1 MTGKNQKK
9 RQVVEFGDFQTPSHL
24 ADEICHCLL
33 AEGVRPKSVVE
44 PTCGIGGFLISAMAA
59 FEHARKFLGIEI
71 NRAYLRVL
79 EQKLRQANRKR
90 VELRHADFFHLDWE
104 DILTHLPEPILVLGN
119 PPWVTNSVLG
129 RIRGSNLPI
138 KNNFQGHRGFDA
150 ITGKS
155 NFDISE
161 WMLIHLLDK
170 LQHRRAVLAMLCKTA
185 VARKVLKHIWT
196 RDFSIS
202 DTRLYT
208 VDAKAHFNVSA
219 PACLLVCR
227 AGPPAGAK
235 ACGVF
240 SGVSTARKISA
251 IGMHEATLLADQKK
265 YKKWSQ
271 LDGQVPVAWRSGIKH
286 DCVQVMEFIR
296 REGAFVNGLGERVD
310 IEDEFVF
317 PLYKS
322 SAVAK
327 GVTNRPE
334 RWVLITQKSVGDDT
348 RIIRESA
355 PKTWSYLTEYADE
368 LDQRKSSVYQNK
380 PRFSIFGVG
389 DYSFAAWKVAISG
402 LYKRIQFS
410 IIPPVDGKPAMVDDT
425 CYFLP
430 CTNRNEAVLCAD
442 LLNSKAAREFLRAF
456 IFWDA
461 KRPITAHILKRLDLR
476 ALAKIQHKTLYG
488 PRADAEISASQFALF

>member
-1 MTGKNQKK
+1 M
-9 RQVVEFGDFQTPSHL
+9 
-24 ADEICHCLL
+24 
-33 AEGVRPKSVVE
+33 
-44 PTCGIGGFLISAMAA
+44 
-59 FEHARKFLGIEI
+59 GIEI

-79 EQKLRQANRKR
+79 EQKLRQADRKR
-90 VELRHADFFHLDWE
+90 VELRHADFFQLDWE

-227 AGPPAGAK
+227 AGPPAEAK

-271 LDGQVPVAWRSGIKH
+271 LDGQGPVAWRSGIKH

-296 REGAFVNGLGERVD
+296 REGAFVNGLDERVD

-402 LYKRIQFS
+402 LYKRIQFQSFHLWMANPQWLTIRVIFCPAQIGMRRFCVPICS
-410 IIPPVDGKPAMVDDT
+410 IQ
-425 CYFLP
+425 
-430 CTNRNEAVLCAD
+430 
-442 LLNSKAAREFLRAF
+442 SRA
-456 IFWDA
+456 
-461 KRPITAHILKRLDLR
+461 
-476 ALAKIQHKTLYG
+476 
-488 PRADAEISASQFALF
+488 

>member
-71 NRAYLRVL
+71 NRTYLRVL

-90 VELRHADFFHLDWE
+90 VELRHADFFQLDWE

-271 LDGQVPVAWRSGIKH
+271 LDGQGPVAWRSGIKH

-296 REGAFVNGLGERVD
+296 RDGAFVNGLDERVD

-327 GVTNRPE
+327 GLTNRPE

-442 LLNSKAAREFLRAF
+442 LLNSKAAHEFLRAF

-476 ALAKIQHKTLYG
+476 ALAKMQHKTLYG
-488 PRADAEISASQFALF
+488 PCADAEISASQFALF

>member
-1 MTGKNQKK
+1 
-9 RQVVEFGDFQTPSHL
+9 
-24 ADEICHCLL
+24 
-33 AEGVRPKSVVE
+33 
-44 PTCGIGGFLISAMAA
+44 
-59 FEHARKFLGIEI
+59 
-71 NRAYLRVL
+71 
-79 EQKLRQANRKR
+79 
-90 VELRHADFFHLDWE
+90 
-104 DILTHLPEPILVLGN
+104 
-119 PPWVTNSVLG
+119 
-129 RIRGSNLPI
+129 
-138 KNNFQGHRGFDA
+138 
-150 ITGKS
+150 
-155 NFDISE
+155 
-161 WMLIHLLDK
+161 MLIHLLDK

-227 AGPPAGAK
+227 AGPPAEAK

-251 IGMHEATLLADQKK
+251 IGMHEATLLADHKK

-327 GVTNRPE
+327 GLTNRPE

-355 PKTWSYLTEYADE
+355 P
-368 LDQRKSSVYQNK
+368 R
-380 PRFSIFGVG
+380 RG
-389 DYSFAAWKVAISG
+389 
-402 LYKRIQFS
+402 RI
-410 IIPPVDGKPAMVDDT
+410 
-425 CYFLP
+425 
-430 CTNRNEAVLCAD
+430 
-442 LLNSKAAREFLRAF
+442 
-456 IFWDA
+456 
-461 KRPITAHILKRLDLR
+461 
-476 ALAKIQHKTLYG
+476 
-488 PRADAEISASQFALF
+488 

>member
-1 MTGKNQKK
+1 MKMRNRKN
-9 RQVVEFGDFQTPSHL
+9 RQIVEFGDFQTPLDL
-24 ADEICHCLL
+24 ADEICHFLFS
-33 AEGVRPKSVVE
+33 EGVRPESVVE
-44 PTCGIGGFLISAMAA
+44 PTCGTGGFIASAMAA
-59 FEHARKFLGIEI
+59 FEHARKFLGIEV
-71 NRAYLRVL
+71 NREYLRVL
-79 EQKLRQANRKR
+79 EQKLRGADRNR
-90 VELRHADFFHLDWE
+90 VELRQADFFALDWE
-104 DILTHLPEPILVLGN
+104 AILTRLPEPILVLGN
-119 PPWVTNSVLG
+119 PPWVTNSGLG

-185 VARKVLKHIWT
+185 VARRVLKHLWT
-196 RDFSIS
+196 RDFRIS
-202 DTRLYT
+202 DARLYT
-208 VDAKAHFNVSA
+208 VDSKAHFKVSA

-227 AGPPAGAK
+227 SGAPSEAK
-235 ACGVF
+235 SCGVF
-240 SGVSTARKISA
+240 SGVSNARKISA
-251 IGMHEATLLADQKK
+251 IGMHEAALLADLKK

-271 LDGQVPVAWRSGIKH
+271 LDGQAPVAWRSGVKH

-310 IEDEFVF
+310 LEDEFVF

-327 GVTNRPE
+327 GLTNGPE
-334 RWVLITQKSVGDDT
+334 RWVLVTQKSVGDDT
-348 RIIRESA
+348 RIIRERA
-355 PKTWSYLTEYADE
+355 PKTWSYLTKHADRLE
-368 LDQRKSSVYQNK
+368 QRKSAIYKKK

-410 IIPPVDGKPAMVDDT
+410 IVPPLDGKPAMVDDT

-430 CTNRNEAVLCAD
+430 CTTRDEAVLRAD
-442 LLNSKAAREFLRAF
+442 LLNSNAAREFLRAF

-461 KRPITAHILKRLDLR
+461 KRPITADILKRLDLSS
-476 ALAKIQHKTLYG
+476 LAAMQRKTEG
-488 PRADAEISASQFALF
+488 DAEISASQFALF

>member
-1 MTGKNQKK
+1 M
-9 RQVVEFGDFQTPSHL
+9 
-24 ADEICHCLL
+24 
-33 AEGVRPKSVVE
+33 
-44 PTCGIGGFLISAMAA
+44 
-59 FEHARKFLGIEI
+59 
-71 NRAYLRVL
+71 
-79 EQKLRQANRKR
+79 
-90 VELRHADFFHLDWE
+90 
-104 DILTHLPEPILVLGN
+104 
-119 PPWVTNSVLG
+119 
-129 RIRGSNLPI
+129 
-138 KNNFQGHRGFDA
+138 
-150 ITGKS
+150 
-155 NFDISE
+155 
-161 WMLIHLLDK
+161 
-170 LQHRRAVLAMLCKTA
+170 
-185 VARKVLKHIWT
+185 LKHIWT

-227 AGPPAGAK
+227 AARLLRPRRA
-235 ACGVF
+235 VF
-240 SGVSTARKISA
+240 SAAFSTARKISA

-296 REGAFVNGLGERVD
+296 REGAFVNGLDERVD

-327 GVTNRPE
+327 GLTNRPE

-380 PRFSIFGVG
+380 PRFSIFA
-389 DYSFAAWKVAISG
+389 SA
-402 LYKRIQFS
+402 
-410 IIPPVDGKPAMVDDT
+410 IIPLPRGRWRFPDCTKGSNFQSFHLWMANPQWVDDT

-476 ALAKIQHKTLYG
+476 ALAKMQHKTLYG